1 MANCLKYCIADYDV
15 QASYVVTM
23 VRTLRSKAPTD
34 EPEDPPEKGK
44 EEPKNDPKDFLNKVK
59 AEESKRGGSGGRKK
73 DAAADNNKKGEDKVE
88 QMETGEAEGD
98 SDSKKVAYGCQL
110 APKLQP
116 GLKVT
121 DARGN
126 PWIIGRPIGSGG
138 FGDIYLCDQGQEEC
152 PEDARLE
159 NIHFLMV

>member
-1 MANCLKYCIADYDV
+1 
-15 QASYVVTM
+15 M

-44 EEPKNDPKDFLNKVK
+44 EEPKNDPKDSLNKVK

-98 SDSKKVAYGCQL
+98 SDSKKAAYG
-110 APKLQP
+110 
-116 GLKVT
+116 
-121 DARGN
+121 
-126 PWIIGRPIGSGG
+126 
-138 FGDIYLCDQGQEEC
+138 
-152 PEDARLE
+152 
-159 NIHFLMV
+159 